1 MSCINKSD
9 KGYRALAN
17 IYGDAL
23 AEAFVRSYPLNKG
36 GENADY
42 YIPTNTEVKFWLTE
56 QKNNISKNIRRA
68 LKINPYM
75 SEDAIKHLLK
85 GVISKY
91 KGTYFITTGWLYNG
105 SQALT
110 QETLKTV
117 YEPNLKIM
125 EGLYQEFPEIFT
137 LRGTKNSNT
146 VVVEITP
153 QVKPE
158 EDEDDNLPEDTYDT
172 PQITKSMDTYKSLVE
187 RNNGQKP
194 KAFVVDAFKWVMNA
208 NGLYNLVYPGNNMTF
223 LKNIDLETGTVV
235 PEPEE
240 VTTPVDEARRDRMFR
255 SIMQMIKQQHID
267 SYLAEKGIDMADI
280 YEDLRYAETE
290 QDLNKISETL
300 LKALC

>member
-9 KGYRALAN
+9 KGYKALAN

-23 AEAFVRSYPLNKG
+23 AEAFVRSYPLNKR
-36 GENADY
+36 GENVDY

-56 QKNNISKNIRRA
+56 QKNNISKNIKRA

-137 LRGTKNSNT
+137 LRSTKNSNT

-158 EDEDDNLPEDTYDT
+158 EDEIPTEIDNRPE
-172 PQITKSMDTYKSLVE
+172 IAKSMDTYKSLVE
-187 RNNGQKP
+187 RNNGKKP
-194 KAFVVDAFKWVMNA
+194 AAFLADGFKWVMNE
-208 NGLYNLVYPGNNMTF
+208 NELYNLVYPANNMSF

-240 VTTPVDEARRDRMFR
+240 ATTPINEARRDRMFR

-267 SYLAEKGIDMADI
+267 SYLAEKGIDTADI

>member
-9 KGYRALAN
+9 KGYKALAN

-23 AEAFVRSYPLNKG
+23 AEAFVRSYPLNKR
-36 GENADY
+36 GENVDY

-56 QKNNISKNIRRA
+56 QKNNISKNIKRA
-68 LKINPYM
+68 LKINPYI

-105 SQALT
+105 SQTLT

-137 LRGTKNSNT
+137 LRSTKNSNT

-158 EDEDDNLPEDTYDT
+158 EDKIPTEIDNRPE
-172 PQITKSMDTYKSLVE
+172 IAKSMDTYKSLVE
-187 RNNGQKP
+187 RNNGKKP
-194 KAFVVDAFKWVMNA
+194 AAFLADGFKWVMNE
-208 NGLYNLVYPGNNMTF
+208 NELYNLVYPANNMSF

-240 VTTPVDEARRDRMFR
+240 ATTPINEARRDRMFR

-267 SYLAEKGIDMADI
+267 SYLAEKGIDTADI

>member
-17 IYGDAL
+17 VYGDAL

-56 QKNNISKNIRRA
+56 QKNNISKNIKRA

-137 LRGTKNSNT
+137 LRGTKNRNT

-194 KAFVVDAFKWVMNA
+194 KAFVVDTFKWVMNA

>member
-23 AEAFVRSYPLNKG
+23 AEAFVRSYPLNKR
-36 GENADY
+36 GENVDY

-56 QKNNISKNIRRA
+56 QKNNISKNIKRA

-137 LRGTKNSNT
+137 LRSTKNSNT

-158 EDEDDNLPEDTYDT
+158 EDEIPTEIDNRPE
-172 PQITKSMDTYKSLVE
+172 IAKSMDTYKSLVE
-187 RNNGQKP
+187 RNNGKKP
-194 KAFVVDAFKWVMNA
+194 AAFLADGFKWVMNE
-208 NGLYNLVYPGNNMTF
+208 NELYNLVYPANNMSF

-240 VTTPVDEARRDRMFR
+240 ATTPINEARRDRMFR

-267 SYLAEKGIDMADI
+267 SYLAEKGIDTADI